1 MYLVTIEGI
10 DGSGKS
16 TLFERLK
23 ECYKRD
29 NVDYVKFP
37 GGYFFNH
44 YRDNL
49 TDEEIEELQ
58 QKDKRIIYEWG
69 RNKQLD
75 VLIGDRGEVS
85 QKVYNGTDKT
95 SIESDLVIYLDIDI
109 EEAFKRIDVRG
120 EEDNLGFEN
129 KDVLTEKKKR
139 YEEVLEKEY
148 KDKVVRFYIKGNMF
162 EDINGKQKNLQ
173 EVVTCIEKEL
183 DNLRVNE
190 DEST

>member
-1 MYLVTIEGI
+1 
-10 DGSGKS
+10 
-16 TLFERLK
+16 
-23 ECYKRD
+23 
-29 NVDYVKFP
+29 KFP
-37 GGYFFNH
+37 GGYFFKH
-44 YRDNL
+44 YRDDL

-58 QKDKRIIYEWG
+58 QKDKSIIYEWG
-69 RNKQLD
+69 RNKKLD

-109 EEAFKRIDVRG
+109 EEAFKKRD
-120 EEDNLGFEN
+120 
-129 KDVLTEKKKR
+129 EK
-139 YEEVLEKEY
+139 VMEKEY
-148 KDKVVRFYIKGNMF
+148 KDKVVRFYIKGKMF